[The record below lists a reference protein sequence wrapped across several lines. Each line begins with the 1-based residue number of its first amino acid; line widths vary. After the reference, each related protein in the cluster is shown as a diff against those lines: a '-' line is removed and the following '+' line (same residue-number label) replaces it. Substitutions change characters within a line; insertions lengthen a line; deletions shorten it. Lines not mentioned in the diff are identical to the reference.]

1 MADRMTRTS
10 AEVLGVLVL
19 QRGRALLGYS
29 YLLTLDLPEAE
40 DLLQDA
46 LVKVFASSRK
56 VAPAALEA
64 YVRRAILTLY
74 IDRSRRRRRFE
85 AITALVGRERGH
97 QRGPEEFVPTRVDVL
112 TAVRDLPPRQRACM
126 VLRFFDD
133 LQVHEIADRVGIGE
147 GTVKRY
153 LSLAT
158 QRMAGSFS
166 FNGDDPPS
174 VDDTAVVL
182 KGR

>member
-10 AEVLGVLVL
+10 AEALGELVR

-40 DLLQDA
+40 DLLQEA

-56 VAPAALEA
+56 VAPAAQEA

-74 IDRSRRRRRFE
+74 IDRSRRRKRFE
-85 AITALVGRERGH
+85 AIAALVSRDRAHE
-97 QRGPEEFVPTRVDVL
+97 RGPEDFVPTRVDVL
-112 TAVRDLPPRQRACM
+112 TAVRDLPPRQRACV

-133 LQVHEIADRVGIGE
+133 LQVHEIADRIGIGE

-158 QRMAGSFS
+158 QRLAGSF
-166 FNGDDPPS
+166 NVDGDDPPS
-174 VDDTAVVL
+174 INDTTVVL
-182 KGR
+182 ER